1 MVSNKM
7 AQAMEKGSFIRKMF
21 EEGNR
26 LRALHG
32 ADKVFDFSIGNPD
45 LEPPAEVLTALREQA
60 AATGSGLHGYM
71 SNNGYLETRTAVA
84 EWLNQPGL
92 PEPVT
97 PDLICMTVGAAG
109 ALNVALK
116 AILDPGDEVIVPA
129 PFFVEY
135 TAYIDN
141 QGGKCVV
148 VPCLPDTF
156 QPDLQAIA
164 AAITPRTKAI
174 ILNTP
179 NNPTGTIYSAE
190 TLQALDAL
198 LQAQPQPIMAIS
210 DEPYSAIAFDG
221 QTVPSTLANIQNMI
235 MCYSWSKSLSLP
247 GERIGFCAVSPRCPN
262 AKQLA
267 AACTYANRVLGF
279 VNAPALM
286 QRIITHVLNAR
297 VDVARYESRRNALYD
312 ILTSCGF
319 NATCPAGGFYIFLK
333 SPISDDLAFA
343 DACARHNVLLVPG
356 QGFGY
361 GGYVRLCFAVP
372 DSTIAGSRSAFEKI
386 AQEFGVQQS

>member
-45 LEPPAEVLTALREQA
+45 LEPPAEVLTVLREQA

-71 SNNGYLETRTAVA
+71 SNNGYPETRTAVA

-92 PEPVT
+92 PEPLT

-116 AILDPGDEVIVPA
+116 AILDPDDEVIVLS

-148 VPCLPDTF
+148 VPCLAETF
-156 QPDLQAIA
+156 QPDLPAIA

-221 QTVPSTLANIQNMI
+221 QTVPAPWQIF
-235 MCYSWSKSLSLP
+235 
-247 GERIGFCAVSPRCPN
+247 RI
-262 AKQLA
+262 
-267 AACTYANRVLGF
+267 
-279 VNAPALM
+279 
-286 QRIITHVLNAR
+286 
-297 VDVARYESRRNALYD
+297 
-312 ILTSCGF
+312 
-319 NATCPAGGFYIFLK
+319 
-333 SPISDDLAFA
+333 
-343 DACARHNVLLVPG
+343 
-356 QGFGY
+356 
-361 GGYVRLCFAVP
+361 
-372 DSTIAGSRSAFEKI
+372 
-386 AQEFGVQQS
+386 